1 MTTENKSHTLKLRV
15 DEYTT
20 VTVTYRDTELDWLEF
35 ADDAAAL
42 LTEYVYD
49 PAHFVSVTTSERH

>member
-1 MTTENKSHTLKLRV
+1 MSENKSHTLKLRV
-15 DEYTT
+15 DEFTT

-35 ADDAAAL
+35 ADDAADL

-49 PAHFVSVTTSERH
+49 PTHFVSVTTSERH

>member
-1 MTTENKSHTLKLRV
+1 MSENKSHTLKLRV

-49 PAHFVSVTTSERH
+49 PTHFVSVTTSERH